1 MSLSSIRNGCT
12 IGARIVQ
19 PVCELISYGT
29 RTDPHGDPTGAG
41 SPNIRDTKQNKR
53 QTKMQG
59 SAFVSHPL
67 HTINGTHNSKLG
79 IWPETA
85 LRYYAR

>member
-1 MSLSSIRNGCT
+1 MDESIVNQEMDRT
-12 IGARIVQ
+12 AAR
-19 PVCELISYGT
+19 G
-29 RTDPHGDPTGAG
+29 DHGDPTGAG